1 MWSGWKLS
9 GRCLKHMTFLSE
21 VTWLERTRWDS
32 DTLMVLLKETML
44 LHISLV
50 RVLWKA
56 CQPNP
61 TALHHPQEKA

>member
-1 MWSGWKLS
+1 
-9 GRCLKHMTFLSE
+9 MTFLSE

-44 LHISLV
+44 LHVSLV